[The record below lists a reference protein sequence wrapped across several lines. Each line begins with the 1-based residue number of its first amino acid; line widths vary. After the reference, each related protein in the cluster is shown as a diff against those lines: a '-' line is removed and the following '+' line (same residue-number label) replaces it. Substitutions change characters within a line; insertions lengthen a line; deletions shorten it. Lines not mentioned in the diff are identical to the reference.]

1 MRGELSQL
9 DTGLSLDQVQDLL
22 GMRLGSEG
30 ASIVSL
36 RPWRD
41 VAFPLPLRN
50 PLIARR
56 GCTPQPA
63 SPQTVPSTR
72 LRPQTPAA
80 CGAPWN
86 DSRPPCILTQHSASE
101 EIPCRSSRSEPPLG
115 RSALRLPSQLAGRSI
130 HY

>member
-1 MRGELSQL
+1 MPLLSSSRADPALGPLQPVRVRQMRGELSQL

-50 PLIARR
+50 PLIARP
-56 GCTPQPA
+56 GCPPPPP
-63 SPQTVPSTR
+63 SPQTVPPTAR
-72 LRPQTPAA
+72 KRVV
-80 CGAPWN
+80 
-86 DSRPPCILTQHSASE
+86 
-101 EIPCRSSRSEPPLG
+101 
-115 RSALRLPSQLAGRSI
+115 
-130 HY
+130 